1 MTDGVRRLRVVV
13 TGGRGFVGSHL
24 MSGLR
29 GAGHWVSALDL
40 VDGLDVCD
48 PAAVWSALAE
58 ADVVV
63 HLAAWADLYEA
74 RRDPV
79 EAVRVNVLGTATVA
93 NVARLRGIRLVHG
106 STACVYGN
114 QETYPTPENA
124 VPNPTEIYAQTKLA
138 AEQVVQG
145 LVASFGLDAVCV
157 RFPGVYGEG
166 LRGALAVARFFECAM
181 SNGELEVHGDGLQ
194 TRTPIHVE
202 DLVRGLLRVV
212 ESPDIRGVINLGTSE
227 EISAL
232 DLARRIREIVGRGRI
247 VHVGQ
252 RLPQTHRELVDWTR
266 ARTLLGW
273 EPQVTL
279 REGLER
285 TWRWWCMRGEHASG
299 GRSEGPGNPH
309 EQEGSHVWAD

>member
-1 MTDGVRRLRVVV
+1 MKNQDQTMRVVV

-24 MSGLR
+24 VSAIR
-29 GAGHWVSALDL
+29 GAGHEVRALDL
-40 VDGLDVCD
+40 ADGLDVCD
-48 PAAVWSALAE
+48 PDSVWSALAD
-58 ADVVV
+58 AHVVI

-114 QETYPTPENA
+114 QEQYPSPEEA
-124 VPNPTEIYAQTKLA
+124 VPRPTEIYAQTKLA

-145 LVASFGLDAVCV
+145 MVASHGLDAVIV

-166 LRGALAVARFFECAM
+166 LRGALAVARFFERAM
-181 SNGELEVHGDGLQ
+181 VDGELEVHGDGLQ
-194 TRTPIHVE
+194 TRTPIHVD
-202 DLVRGLLRVV
+202 DLVRGLLRIV
-212 ESPDIRGVINLGTSE
+212 ERWDVRGVINLGTSE

-232 DLARRIREIVGRGRI
+232 DLARRIVDIVGRGRI

-252 RLPQTHRELVDWTR
+252 RSPQTYRETVDWSR
-266 ARTLLGW
+266 ARVLLGW
-273 EPQVTL
+273 EPKVGL
-279 REGLER
+279 DEGLQR
-285 TWRWWCMRGEHASG
+285 TWTWWRRRVEHLTGERPGPSEAARERG
-299 GRSEGPGNPH
+299 
-309 EQEGSHVWAD
+309 GSYA